1 MYWLE
6 AVSRCFFLIFYVE
19 SAKECKN
26 SHLHLSNFLVNSHF
40 RISNFL
46 VLKNHPINGW
56 KNTKKR
62 NVILVTRDDDSLF
75 GKEIREAYPN
85 NLLNL
90 NDLKLSDVTKVLA
103 QRNERIFWIN
113 LSDRNKDKIW
123 FRELLKQKRNRFKD
137 KCLVVL
143 HMWTYVVVV
152 FVRYIIVR
160 HRSPPS
166 SMP

>member
-1 MYWLE
+1 MFDESL
-6 AVSRCFFLIFYVE
+6 SLIISIYMMLLLRV
-19 SAKECKN
+19 
-26 SHLHLSNFLVNSHF
+26 LFLVVFMMLLQVYLAEPLPRTANYSYA
-40 RISNFL
+40 NKCNL
-46 VLKNHPINGW
+46 EKEL
-56 KNTKKR
+56 
-62 NVILVTRDDDSLF
+62 LMVTRDDDSLF

-103 QRNERIFWIN
+103 RRNERIFWIN